1 MYKIIGKH
9 KISPIVGDEID
20 LLNLSAK
27 DISIIENDD
36 LLYAYNEIS
45 KADGDF
51 SLALFWNCNYFYKND
66 DSNLVKLYGND
77 GIISFRNMMFW
88 FNAAKRQWDKFK

>member
-36 LLYAYNEIS
+36 LLLRGMRTYI
-45 KADGDF
+45 F
-51 SLALFWNCNYFYKND
+51 L
-66 DSNLVKLYGND
+66 LYL
-77 GIISFRNMMFW
+77 
-88 FNAAKRQWDKFK
+88 KK